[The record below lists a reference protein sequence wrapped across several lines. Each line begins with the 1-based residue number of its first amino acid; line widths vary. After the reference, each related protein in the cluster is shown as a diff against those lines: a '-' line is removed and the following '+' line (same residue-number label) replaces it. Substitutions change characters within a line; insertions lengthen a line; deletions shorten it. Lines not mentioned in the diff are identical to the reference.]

1 MLPDRVNGFVNAL
14 VEEDNKA
21 SSNNALP
28 EDAIVIVGGV
38 RTALTKA
45 HKGGFK
51 NVKSDQLLAAVLQE
65 LLKRFPTVSVD
76 DLGDLVVGTC
86 LQPGGGQAMAR
97 MAAFE
102 AGLPYSVP
110 VATVN
115 RQCASGLQ
123 SIANI
128 AGGLSLG
135 MYSLGMAAGVE
146 SMSSCTFEEATPIV
160 DWSSVRESHLASQ
173 CMIPMGITSE
183 KVARRYEISR
193 DSQDAFAV
201 RSHMRAAAA
210 RKAGHFN
217 SEIVAYQGVSR
228 DDSVRPDC
236 NKQALAK
243 LSPAFKKGGSTTAGN
258 SSPLSDGACAVLVT
272 TEGERKKRGLPALCI
287 WLGYAVVGVPPDIM
301 GVGPAYAIPA
311 VLKQTG
317 LDITDIDCFE
327 INEAFASQILFCMKF
342 LGLPEDKVNPCGGA
356 LALGHPL
363 GCSGNRLLLS
373 CANYLQRNGLRY
385 GIISMCVGT
394 GMGAAAVIENP
405 AFRTVGSSRSRL

>member
-14 VEEDNKA
+14 VGEDNKA

-110 VATVN
+110 VAIVN

-135 MYSLGMAAGVE
+135 MYSLGMAAG
-146 SMSSCTFEEATPIV
+146 
-160 DWSSVRESHLASQ
+160 

-236 NKQALAK
+236 NKQALEK

-272 TEGERKKRGLPALCI
+272 TE
-287 WLGYAVVGVPPDIM
+287 
-301 GVGPAYAIPA
+301 
-311 VLKQTG
+311 
-317 LDITDIDCFE
+317 DITDIDCFE